1 MDTIKLVSH
10 LQTEVHPAKR
20 ALLEKRVRGTVRPA
34 NSAIPQ
40 RSLDTAVPLS
50 FSQERLWFIH
60 QMDPVT
66 CAYNL
71 PCALRIAGQLKAD
84 ALESAVSAIIERHEI
99 LRTTIRAVD
108 GRPLQIVHPPQPA
121 SLPVVDL

>member
-10 LQTEVHPAKR
+10 LQGTELSPAKR
-20 ALLEKRVRGTVRPA
+20 GLLEKRLRGTVRPA
-34 NSAIPQ
+34 GSTASAIPP
-40 RSLDTAVPLS
+40 RSPDGPVPLS

-71 PCALRIAGQLKAD
+71 PCALRIVGQLKVA
-84 ALESAVSAIIERHEI
+84 ALESA
-99 LRTTIRAVD
+99 LRDETN
-108 GRPLQIVHPPQPA
+108 PKPEP
-121 SLPVVDL
+121 